1 MENYAK
7 APYEELVL
15 QESKAIYT
23 RFMAFCC
30 LTKNKKLKFQN
41 IFTLLIN
48 DKDYRD
54 LLKYMLDVDNNL
66 DLYKTL
72 IQLNPS
78 ILKSKYITKLA
89 SIIKE

>member
-15 QESKAIYT
+15 QESLVIYNS
-23 RFMAFCC
+23 FVAFCS
-30 LTKNKKLKFQN
+30 LTKNKRLTFQN

-54 LLKYMLDVDNNL
+54 LLKCMLDVDSNL

-89 SIIKE
+89 SIIRE